1 MERTRYDNTDHCPDD
16 PRPQMVAY
24 DGYGGDMDYTQN
36 SARAHREPLVTDSL
50 TPVACGAR

>member
-1 MERTRYDNTDHCPDD
+1 MEWTGYDNTDHCPDE